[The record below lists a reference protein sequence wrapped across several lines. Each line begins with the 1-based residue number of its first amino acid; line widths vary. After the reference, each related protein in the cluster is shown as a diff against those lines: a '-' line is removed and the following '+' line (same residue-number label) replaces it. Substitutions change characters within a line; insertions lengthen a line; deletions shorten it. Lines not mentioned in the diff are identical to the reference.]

1 MGSLFLIATPLQE
14 ADSALQPSTKLTSKT
29 FTETLAFILPRH
41 RPSGANTIVAGS
53 LSARG
58 PTLSSK
64 GNTLAKVP
72 SGNITILQL

>member
-1 MGSLFLIATPLQE
+1 MVAPLRE
-14 ADSALQPSTKLTSKT
+14 VDPALQSSTKLTSKT
-29 FTETLAFILPRH
+29 FAETLAFILPRH

-64 GNTLAKVP
+64 RNSLAKVP
-72 SGNITILQL
+72 SGHITVLRL